1 MERTKI
7 EGTICQIIEEQLG
20 VDGIDVHKD
29 LQKEYDVDSIGVLDF
44 IMSVEDAFEIQ
55 FAEADLESMKTV
67 EQVIDR
73 VEALLS

>member
-7 EGTICQIIEEQLG
+7 EEKICQIIEEQLG
-20 VDGIDVHKD
+20 VEGIDVHKD

-55 FAEADLESMKTV
+55 FAETDLESMKTV